1 MNRRTVIGALGAMAA
16 AGIAARAQAEH
27 EHHAG
32 HGAGSSPYAKLQVAA
47 SLCVANGQVCLA
59 HCIRLLG
66 QGDKGMADCAAAV
79 DQMLAVCGAL
89 QDLAG
94 QGSTLTPALAR
105 VALEACKRC
114 GEACKPHI
122 EHHAECK
129 ACYVSCQ
136 ECMEQC
142 KAAAG

>member
-16 AGIAARAQAEH
+16 AGIAAQAHAQH

-66 QGDKGMADCAAAV
+66 QGQKVGTVEGEYADPVDAPIITIIAAHCGP
-79 DQMLAVCGAL
+79 LAV
-89 QDLAG
+89 
-94 QGSTLTPALAR
+94 SK
-105 VALEACKRC
+105 E
-114 GEACKPHI
+114 
-122 EHHAECK
+122 
-129 ACYVSCQ
+129 
-136 ECMEQC
+136 
-142 KAAAG
+142 